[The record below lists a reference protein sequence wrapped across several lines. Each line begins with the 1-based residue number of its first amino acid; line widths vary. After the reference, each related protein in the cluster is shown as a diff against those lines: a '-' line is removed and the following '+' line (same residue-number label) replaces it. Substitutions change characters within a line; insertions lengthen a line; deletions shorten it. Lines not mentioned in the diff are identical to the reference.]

1 MNVGLSKYGQL
12 ARSAAT
18 FNESVANLDKDSP
31 DAKEFS
37 GKVSYIRANGSK
49 GISLTYLPSG
59 NKLSEG
65 TDGAIMEANRGMRW
79 GLLEGIRRD
88 LRSSNLDESNFMV
101 KTFLADTAKQL
112 NCGEGVGLDIAGQD
126 LESETVK
133 GLLERLEEVKA
144 NAGPEDVD
152 LEMLTDGQVSS
163 LARALGLSD
172 ASKLKGIEFRKTAE
186 RAYGCD
192 VFEAEVPTEDPARR
206 RRVRVLMQ
214 KNGLFKLE
222 SKASTT
228 GVSAGEV
235 DMRMLDDYQ
244 LMSLFKALGLP
255 DKDALDGIGF
265 TKTGELKHGCE
276 VFEAAILKPGTTKP
290 RYVRVLMDENRAF
303 QLERDV
309 EQKMK
314 STLPKLP
321 TRPKKQTPSAN
332 PNVVTENPADDGLNV
347 LQRIK
352 KNLKSPWKP
361 GEEPDWWKQKG

>member
-1 MNVGLSKYGQL
+1 MNVGLSTYG
-12 ARSAAT
+12 RMVNKAT
-18 FNESVANLDKDSP
+18 ANEV
-31 DAKEFS
+31 E
-37 GKVSYIRANGSK
+37 GKAPYIRACGTK
-49 GISLTYLPSG
+49 GIGLVQLHPG
-59 NKLSEG
+59 DKLSEG
-65 TDGAIMEANRGMRW
+65 TDGATMAANRDMRR
-79 GLLEGIRRD
+79 GLLEGIRKD
-88 LRSSNLDESNFMV
+88 LRSSNLDESNLLV
-101 KTFLADTAKQL
+101 KAFLADAAKQL
-112 NCGEGVGLDIAGQD
+112 NCGQGVGLDIAGQD
-126 LESETVK
+126 LASATVK
-133 GLLERLEEVKA
+133 GLLDRLEEVKA
-144 NAGPEDVD
+144 NANANEYFEDVD
-152 LEMLTDGQVSS
+152 LEMLTDEQMSS
-163 LARALGLSD
+163 LARALDLSD
-172 ASKLKGIEFRKTAE
+172 TSKLKGIEFRKTAE

-192 VFEAEVPTEDPARR
+192 VFEAVVTTEDPARR

-228 GVSAGEV
+228 GVSAGDV
-235 DMRMLDDYQ
+235 DMKMLDDYQ
-244 LMSLFKALGLP
+244 LTSLFKALGLP

-332 PNVVTENPADDGLNV
+332 PNVVTENSADDGLNV

-361 GEEPDWWKQKG
+361 GEEPDYWKEAKGLKS